1 MTDNY
6 IQINDSDIVRLKIIT
21 KDGEFTGEEL
31 TFDLNDIELPLTYQ
45 NMLFKIQK
53 NKEKLQNDFRVID
66 KREDIKGKK
75 MFGKNQE
82 DKFKAYSEFCNKM
95 IGAYNMFLGEN
106 GVQKLLNGRKLGW
119 TTFQEI
125 DDIIDNQIAPHI
137 TMTMDDITN
146 KITQKYSV
154 ADNKELK

>member
-6 IQINDSDIVRLKIIT
+6 IQINDSDIVRLKIKT

-53 NKEKLQNDFRVID
+53 NKEKLLNDYRVID

-75 MFGKNQE
+75 MFSKNQE

-95 IGAYNMFLGEN
+95 IEAYNMFLGEN

-119 TTFQEI
+119 TTLQEI
-125 DDIIDNQIAPHI
+125 DEIIDNQIAPHI